1 MNDTKRTRLIDAAI
15 EEFSERGV
23 EGASYNKIIERS
35 GLSKGTVYYYFDNK
49 DSLLYTVL
57 GDICERFENAIGTL
71 ELPQTKEEYWV
82 AAWEYHNRAI
92 RFFFENPSLSRIM
105 FVLFGSDTRIDER
118 LLAIHDRSTCFMKQL
133 LLQGQKIGAVRSD
146 LPVNTIQQ
154 LMHGAGKILSAAI
167 VRESQM
173 QDVKQDDAT
182 NHDAMQTKIK
192 NFMLTMHDLSVRIL
206 TPGEVQDVR

>member
-71 ELPQTKEEYWV
+71 ELPQTKKVYWV

-133 LLQGQKIGAVRSD
+133 LLQGQKIGAVRND

-154 LMHGAGKILSAAI
+154 LMHGSGKILSAAI
-167 VRESQM
+167 VGENQTQDSQT
-173 QDVKQDDAT
+173 Q
-182 NHDAMQTKIK
+182 DAMQTKIK